1 MGVKMG
7 YRKTIKPKNKDPKY
21 TYRNVTK
28 YTPYTDEN
36 GNQKW
41 KKTTYRKVI
50 EN

>member
-7 YRKTIKPKNKDPKY
+7 YRKTVKPKNKNPEY
-21 TYRNVTK
+21 TYRLTVR
-28 YTPYTDEN
+28 YTPYIDEN

-41 KKTTYRKVI
+41 KKTTYRKVV